1 MRTLLLFNFRFK
13 LYYLWVLKYKKL
25 NLGQELWAG
34 IEVGARKKIDL
45 FNINNGKV
53 YSKKVK

>member
-25 NLGQELWAG
+25 NLGRELWVG

-53 YSKKVK
+53 YSEKVK

>member
-25 NLGQELWAG
+25 NLGWELWVG